1 MKFILNVFTDTDETT
16 RSNCKFTVNMACD
29 RLDTLFIRVA
39 AVVRLRAPSFK
50 QSSV

>member
-1 MKFILNVFTDTDETT
+1 MKSILNVFTDTDGTT